1 MTAVPEQPSRLATK
15 QTSLTLPVTLIAH
28 VDQLATAKY
37 GQRGMARWVD
47 DVLQEFL
54 AQPDFVVQ
62 IGASEA
68 KATTTHRKSL
78 RLTPFGESM
87 LIEGVKRVRK
97 VDPTLENVRSQILR
111 AAFRYAARKAGVL
124 ARPETAAN
132 DEAMPAPTVK
142 ISDKAPGLG
151 RKGRKR

>member
-1 MTAVPEQPSRLATK
+1 MTAAPEQPSRLATK

-28 VDQLATAKY
+28 VDQLAAAKY

-47 DVLQEFL
+47 DVLEEFL

-62 IGASEA
+62 VGASEA
-68 KATTTHRKSL
+68 KATETHRKSL

-87 LIEGVKRVRK
+87 LVEGVKRVRK

-111 AAFRYAARKAGVL
+111 AAFRYAARKAGML
-124 ARPETAAN
+124 TKPAQGASETV
-132 DEAMPAPTVK
+132 ETVPAVK